1 MVDLVDEV
9 GQLSLAQD
17 TVRAALTA
25 QAADIAAGAVTGFDG
40 WYDMDAI
47 TSWAARLVRALEAI
61 HRNLARSTD
70 AYLARVSSRA
80 TGRLVRP
87 VGAVDITGLR
97 RDVTHAGAYA
107 RAADVYRYQQSLWDR
122 VATRLD
128 KPPTLVS
135 PTEAAVG
142 RVRAVADL
150 DAQLVVRDQS
160 RQFMTSQP
168 AVTGWRRVFYPELSS
183 GGSCGLCVTNA
194 TDVHRKTDVLPV
206 HAHCSCVP
214 VPVFDGHDPGAALN
228 ARHGAG
234 LERAAAA
241 VSQHGELGP
250 VLHPADRPLP
260 PRRHGIQKPA
270 HTPAEKRRRL
280 KQVYADQAA
289 ALPKVQALA
298 AQDPAWRDYETTLT
312 ARVEDLRAQVTRAP
326 LSP

>member
-70 AYLARVSSRA
+70 AYLARVSSRTVGA
-80 TGRLVRP
+80 LVRP
-87 VGAVDITGLR
+87 VGAVDVTNLRTG
-97 RDVTHAGAYA
+97 VTHEGAYA
-107 RAADVYRYQQSLWDR
+107 RAADVYRFQQSLWDR

-135 PTEAAVG
+135 PVDAAVG

-160 RQFMTSQP
+160 RQFMTAQP
-168 AVTGWRRVFYPELSS
+168 TVVGWRRVFYPELSS
-183 GGSCGLCVTNA
+183 GGSCGLCITNA
-194 TDVHRKTDVLPV
+194 ADVHSKTDVLPV
-206 HAHCSCVP
+206 HAHCTCVP
-214 VPVFDGHDPGAALN
+214 VPVFDGHDPGAQLN
-228 ARHGAG
+228 ARHGQG

-260 PRRHGIQKPA
+260 PRRREIKKPA

-280 KQVYADQAA
+280 QAVYREQSG

-298 AQDPAWRDYETTLT
+298 AQDPAWRDYETTLS
-312 ARVEDLRAQVTRAP
+312 ARVEDLRRQVEQ
-326 LSP
+326 

>member
-25 QAADIAAGAVTGFDG
+25 QAADIAAGAVTGFDS

-70 AYLARVSSRA
+70 AYLARVSSRTVGA
-80 TGRLVRP
+80 LVRP
-87 VGAVDITGLR
+87 VGAVDVTTLR
-97 RDVTHAGAYA
+97 AGGVTHAGAYA
-107 RAADVYRYQQSLWDR
+107 RAADVYRFQQSLWDR

-135 PTEAAVG
+135 PLDAAVG

-168 AVTGWRRVFYPELSS
+168 AVVGWRRVFYPELSS
-183 GGSCGLCVTNA
+183 GGSCGLCITAA
-194 TDVHRKTDVLPV
+194 TEVNGKTDVLPF
-206 HAHCSCVP
+206 HAHCTCVP
-214 VPVFDGHDPGAALN
+214 VPVFDGRDPGAQLN
-228 ARHGAG
+228 ARHGQG
-234 LERAAAA
+234 LERSAVA

-260 PRRHGIQKPA
+260 PRRHEATKPT

-280 KQVYADQAA
+280 KAVYADQAA

-312 ARVEDLRAQVTRAP
+312 ARVEDLRQLVEQ
-326 LSP
+326 

>member
-25 QAADIAAGAVTGFDG
+25 QAADIAAGAVTGFDS

-70 AYLARVSSRA
+70 AYLARVSSRTVGA
-80 TGRLVRP
+80 LVRP
-87 VGAVDITGLR
+87 VGAVDVTTLR
-97 RDVTHAGAYA
+97 AGGVTHAGAYA
-107 RAADVYRYQQSLWDR
+107 RAADVYRFQQSLWDR

-135 PTEAAVG
+135 PVDAAVG

-160 RQFMTSQP
+160 RAFMTSQP
-168 AVTGWRRVFYPELSS
+168 AVVGWRRVFYPELSS
-183 GGSCGLCVTNA
+183 GGSCGLCITAA
-194 TDVHRKTDVLPV
+194 TEVNGKTDVLPF
-206 HAHCSCVP
+206 HAHCTCVP
-214 VPVFDGHDPGAALN
+214 VPVFDGRDPGAQLN
-228 ARHGAG
+228 ARHGQG
-234 LERAAAA
+234 LERSAVA

-260 PRRHGIQKPA
+260 PRRHEATKPT

-280 KQVYADQAA
+280 KAVYADQAA

-298 AQDPAWRDYETTLT
+298 KQDPAWADYETTLT
-312 ARVEDLRAQVTRAP
+312 ARVTDLARQVQQ
-326 LSP
+326 

>member
-70 AYLARVSSRA
+70 AYLARVSSRTVGA
-80 TGRLVRP
+80 LVRP
-87 VGAVDITGLR
+87 VGAVDVTTLR
-97 RDVTHAGAYA
+97 AGGVTHAGAYA
-107 RAADVYRYQQSLWDR
+107 RAADVYRFQQSLWDR

-135 PTEAAVG
+135 PLDAAVG

-168 AVTGWRRVFYPELSS
+168 AVVGWRRVFYPELSS
-183 GGSCGLCVTNA
+183 GGSCGLCITAATEVTPRA
-194 TDVHRKTDVLPV
+194 RARAVSRGG
-206 HAHCSCVP
+206 VP
-214 VPVFDGHDPGAALN
+214 AWGTGAGAAPRRPPVATPSPRSHEAN
-228 ARHGAG
+228 AHTRGETPAPQGRVRRPGRGVAEGASTGQAGPRMGGLRNHLDGAG
-234 LERAAAA
+234 HRPRTASPA
-241 VSQHGELGP
+241 V
-250 VLHPADRPLP
+250 
-260 PRRHGIQKPA
+260 
-270 HTPAEKRRRL
+270 
-280 KQVYADQAA
+280 
-289 ALPKVQALA
+289 
-298 AQDPAWRDYETTLT
+298 TT
-312 ARVEDLRAQVTRAP
+312 EPTRSHRGHRTTTVP
-326 LSP
+326 YRGG

>member
-1 MVDLVDEV
+1 VADVVDEV

-40 WYDMDAI
+40 WYNTDAI

-70 AYLARVSSRA
+70 AYLARVSSRTVGA
-80 TGRLVRP
+80 LVRP
-87 VGAVDITGLR
+87 VGAVDITQLR
-97 RDVTHAGAYA
+97 AGVTHEGAYA
-107 RAADVYRYQQSLWDR
+107 RAADVYRFQQSLWDR

-135 PTEAAVG
+135 PLDAAVG

-150 DAQLVVRDQS
+150 DVQLVVRDQS
-160 RQFMTSQP
+160 RAFMVAQP

-183 GGSCGLCVTNA
+183 GGSCGLCVTAASEVN
-194 TDVHRKTDVLPV
+194 DKTDVLPV
-206 HAHCSCVP
+206 HAHCTCVP
-214 VPVFDGHDPGAALN
+214 VPVFDGADPGAALN
-228 ARHGAG
+228 SRHGQG

-250 VLHPADRPLP
+250 VLHQADRLLP
-260 PRRHGIQKPA
+260 PRRREIQRRA

-280 KQVYADQAA
+280 QQVYREQST
-289 ALPKVQALA
+289 ALPRVQALA
-298 AQDPAWRDYETTLT
+298 AADPAWRDYETTLT
-312 ARVEDLRAQVTRAP
+312 ARVTDLARQVQQ
-326 LSP
+326 

>member
-70 AYLARVSSRA
+70 AYLARVSSRTVGA
-80 TGRLVRP
+80 LVRP
-87 VGAVDITGLR
+87 VGAVDVTTLR
-97 RDVTHAGAYA
+97 AGGVTHAGAYA
-107 RAADVYRYQQSLWDR
+107 RAADVYRFQQSLWDR

-135 PTEAAVG
+135 PLDAAVG

-168 AVTGWRRVFYPELSS
+168 AVVGWRRVFYPELSS
-183 GGSCGLCVTNA
+183 GGSCGLCITAA
-194 TDVHRKTDVLPV
+194 TEVNGKTDVLPF
-206 HAHCSCVP
+206 HAHCTCVP
-214 VPVFDGHDPGAALN
+214 VPVFDGRDPGAQLN
-228 ARHGAG
+228 ARHGQG
-234 LERAAAA
+234 LERSAVA

-260 PRRHGIQKPA
+260 PRRHEAKKPT

-280 KQVYADQAA
+280 KAVYADQAA

-298 AQDPAWRDYETTLT
+298 KQDPAWADYETTLT
-312 ARVEDLRAQVTRAP
+312 ARVTDLARQVQQ
-326 LSP
+326 